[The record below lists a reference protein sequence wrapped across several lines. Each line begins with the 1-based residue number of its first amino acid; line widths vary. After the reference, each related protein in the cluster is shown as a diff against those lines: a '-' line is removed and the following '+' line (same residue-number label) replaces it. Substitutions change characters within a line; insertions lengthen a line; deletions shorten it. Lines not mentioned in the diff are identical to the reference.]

1 MAIKK
6 KNSAQVK
13 AKTVAVS
20 LDADDILERRP
31 VLLFTAGQIDEVLAE
46 AEIQMLPFA
55 SDYLLG
61 LCAWREQVLPTI
73 DLVRFFGLPSSEKKA
88 EKEEGRYL
96 VVRTV
101 DTVETVSTENES
113 NLPSAKMILRCVLK
127 VSDQIIS
134 GDVPVH
140 SEAVYPKQAGFVPGF
155 VRGLFRG
162 EKELFILPDIAA
174 IIHSDSL
181 DGAE

>member
-6 KNSAQVK
+6 KNSAKVK
-13 AKTVAVS
+13 AKTVSVS
-20 LDADDILERRP
+20 LDTDDILERRP

-46 AEIQMLPFA
+46 AEIQTLPFA
-55 SDYLLG
+55 PEYLLG
-61 LCAWREQVLPTI
+61 LCAWREQVLPII
-73 DLVRFFGLPSSEKKA
+73 DLVRFFGLRSSGKE
-88 EKEEGRYL
+88 EEGRYL

-101 DTVETVSTENES
+101 DTVSSENNGNISSE
-113 NLPSAKMILRCVLK
+113 KMIRRCVLK

-134 GDVPVH
+134 GDIPTN
-140 SEAVYPKQAGFVPGF
+140 SEAVYPKQAGFVPVF

-181 DGAE
+181 GGAE

>member
-6 KNSAQVK
+6 KKSAK
-13 AKTVAVS
+13 ATAKTVSVS
-20 LDADDILERRP
+20 LDADEILERRP

-46 AEIQMLPFA
+46 AEIQTLPFA

-61 LCAWREQVLPTI
+61 LCAWRKQVLPII
-73 DLVRFFGLPSSEKKA
+73 DLVRFFGLHSSGKEA

-101 DTVETVSTENES
+101 DTVSPENES

-134 GDVPVH
+134 GDVPTEY
-140 SEAVYPKQAGFVPGF
+140 EAVYPKQAGFIPFF

-174 IIHSDSL
+174 IIHSNSQGDV
-181 DGAE
+181 E

>member
-73 DLVRFFGLPSSEKKA
+73 DLVRFFGLPSSGKE
-88 EKEEGRYL
+88 EEGRYL

-101 DTVETVSTENES
+101 DTISPENDG
-113 NLPSAKMILRCVLK
+113 NLPAGKMILRCVLK